1 MGITPRGGHN
11 LSDRDELIRILRS
24 DGHLQLDAP
33 VQLASGDWSRHFI
46 DVKRALATGG
56 AAALAARSILEL
68 VDAHGITFDA
78 VGGLT
83 MGADVLAHGVA
94 ILRSDVRWFSVRKQ
108 AKDRGT
114 ARRIEGA
121 ELGGDSRVLLV
132 DDVVTRGGS
141 IFDALE
147 AIRATGAV
155 VAAAVTVVD
164 RGEFGAPAFEAVGVP
179 YFPLT
184 TYRDLDMPAV
194 GTEAGATPAPA

>member
-1 MGITPRGGHN
+1 MI
-11 LSDRDELIRILRS
+11 DELIRILRE
-24 DGHLQLDAP
+24 DGHLELDAP

-46 DVKRALATGG
+46 DVKRALATG
-56 AAALAARSILEL
+56 AASALAARSILEL
-68 VDAHGITFDA
+68 VDEHGITFDS

-94 ILRSDVRWFSVRKQ
+94 IVRPDVRWFSVRKQ

-121 ELGGDSRVLLV
+121 ELGAGSRVLLV

-141 IFDALE
+141 IFDALK
-147 AIRATGAV
+147 AIQATGAT

-164 RGEFGAPAFEAVGVP
+164 RGEFGAPAFEAEGVP

-184 TYRDLDMPAV
+184 TYRDLGMPAV
-194 GTEAGATPAPA
+194 GTEPGVASATA

>member
-1 MGITPRGGHN
+1 M
-11 LSDRDELIRILRS
+11 
-24 DGHLQLDAP
+24 
-33 VQLASGDWSRHFI
+33 QLASGDWSRHFI
-46 DVKRALATGG
+46 DVKRALATGR
-56 AAALAARSILEL
+56 AISLATGCLLDL
-68 VDAHGITFDA
+68 VDGHGVTFDS

-94 ILRSDVRWFSVRKQ
+94 IARPDVRWFSVRKQ

-121 ELGGDSRVLLV
+121 ELGASSRVLLV

-141 IFDALE
+141 ILDALQ

-164 RGEFGAPAFEAVGVP
+164 RGEFGAPAFEAEGVP

-184 TYRDLDMPAV
+184 TYRDLGLPAV
-194 GTEAGATPAPA
+194 GTEGGVTSATA